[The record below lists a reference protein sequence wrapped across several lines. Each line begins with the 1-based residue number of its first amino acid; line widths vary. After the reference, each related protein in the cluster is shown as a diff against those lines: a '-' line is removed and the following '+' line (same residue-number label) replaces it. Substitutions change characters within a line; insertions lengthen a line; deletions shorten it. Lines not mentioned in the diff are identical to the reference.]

1 MKTEVRKSPTVA
13 ASAPPERPPA
23 RRSRSARS
31 PRSTARTTT
40 RTPPAAFT
48 IGCATPGWTKT
59 TQLVTAVVTDATGAM
74 VGLFQLTPAL
84 NTPAFRAG
92 LRRALRRAG
101 LACPHTPESPPL
113 TLVSDAASGGGPA
126 DGAGPAAESPAA
138 APGPPPSARRPR
150 LVRSASEDRP
160 R

>member
-1 MKTEVRKSPTVA
+1 MKTEVRTPPTLA
-13 ASAPPERPPA
+13 ASAPAEQPPA
-23 RRSRSARS
+23 RRSRSARF
-31 PRSTARTTT
+31 PRSTARTTPCV
-40 RTPPAAFT
+40 TPPAFT
-48 IGCATPGWTKT
+48 IGCATPGWTET

-84 NTPAFRAG
+84 NTPTFRAG

-101 LACPHTPESPPL
+101 LACPRAPESPPL
-113 TLVSDAASGGGPA
+113 TLVSDAAWDGAGGPA
-126 DGAGPAAESPAA
+126 AGPAAESPAA

-150 LVRSASEDRP
+150 LVRPASEDRP